1 MSKVKRYDTV
11 IIGARVAGASL
22 AIQLQRLGQ
31 RVAVVDR
38 ATFPSDVMS
47 THVVY
52 PNTLSRFDRLGVLD
66 VILANGPPPL
76 YTSWIYQDRMFVAP
90 HTAVDGRDWAICVRR
105 ITLDKIMVD
114 KAREEGADIYE
125 GWTMIE
131 LLGKGTEDDPV
142 SGFLA
147 KKDDH
152 VIQFEANL
160 VVGADGVNS
169 TVAQLVGA
177 KKRKI
182 MPTDTMLYFAYWKG
196 ADKRNTQDFFFEPPW
211 IHAHFPADNGYHVVT
226 MNGPVSARPHIKDM
240 EAFYMAR
247 LKSMP
252 VLWERLKNAEKVS
265 RVMGTTKLEGY
276 YRDSV
281 GPGWLLVGDASH
293 FKHPAGAQGIGDALH
308 ASEAVAP
315 MIVQNNYRVDYPK
328 WRETVSR
335 ELYAFCKHL
344 SEVPT
349 DEGMRKVIDAAIVD
363 PILARKLLDVWC
375 RTSSPWNDVIP
386 RAPFLATIIGE
397 SAEAVLAPIEAED
410 EALLAPAEAHYE

>member
-1 MSKVKRYDTV
+1 MSEVKRYDTV
-11 IIGARVAGASL
+11 IVGARAAGASL
-22 AIQLQRLGQ
+22 AIELQRLGQ

-38 ATFPSDVMS
+38 ATFPSDIMS

-52 PNTLSRFDRLGVLD
+52 PNTLSRFERLGVLD
-66 VILANGPPPL
+66 AILDNGPPPL
-76 YTSWIYQDRMFVAP
+76 YTSWIHQNRMFVAP
-90 HTAVDGRDWAICVRR
+90 HTSVDGRDWAICVRR

-114 KAREEGADIYE
+114 KARAEGADIYE
-125 GWTMIE
+125 GWSVTE
-131 LLGKGTEDDPV
+131 LLGKGTENDPV
-142 SGFLA
+142 SGFIA
-147 KKDDH
+147 KKDDQL
-152 VIQFEANL
+152 IRFEAGL
-160 VVGADGVNS
+160 VAGADGVNS

-196 ADKRNTQDFFFEPPW
+196 ADTRNTQDFFFEPPW
-211 IHAHFPADNGYHVVT
+211 IHAHFPADNGYHVIT
-226 MNGPVSARPHIKDM
+226 MNGPVSERANIKDM

-252 VLWERLKNAEKVS
+252 ALWSRLENAEKVS
-265 RVMGTTKLEGY
+265 RVMGTPKLDGY
-276 YRDSV
+276 YRDSA

-315 MIVQNNYRVDYPK
+315 MIVQNNYRNDYPK

-344 SEVPT
+344 GEVPT
-349 DEGMRKVIDAAIVD
+349 DEGMRKVIDAAIAD
-363 PILARKLLDVWC
+363 PVLARKLLDVWC
-375 RTSSPWNDVIP
+375 RTSSPWDDVIP
-386 RAPFLATIIGE
+386 RAPFLAAVMGE
-397 SAEAVLAPIEAED
+397 SVDAVLAPFETEAD
-410 EALLAPAEAHYE
+410 VPRVASA